1 MKKNGRRQFI
11 KTSLLG
17 IPATALVPG
26 VFRSNSALSFA
37 IPPELPSR
45 ILGRT
50 GIKAPVISFGTSGAL
65 DTGFIRAAYEGGIK
79 LFFSATYYGEGN
91 NERILGEG
99 LKGLPRNSF
108 VVGTAGPPD
117 DFDDRT
123 GTFSRPF
130 NKDAYLKKAE
140 GSLKRFGLD
149 YVDFFLFPYAAKKE
163 TVQHEGVLK
172 ALETLKKQGKIR
184 FAGIASHNGT
194 EEALRA
200 AADCGAY
207 DVAMIA
213 YNFKLKNRESV
224 DAAIEYAA
232 KKGMGIVAMKTSS
245 GVADKKSGGAFNSDA
260 VMKWALQ
267 NENISSVVSGMTSL
281 EQLQKNLSMVS
292 NLQLSDQ
299 ERNYLETAMTEPGLY
314 CQQCKTCLP
323 QCPHSINIPAVM
335 RSYMYAYGY
344 KNLAQARHMLDISEL
359 RGNPCENCQTCNVR
373 CISGFDI
380 KNKILDISRLRDVP
394 EDLILT

>member
-1 MKKNGRRQFI
+1 MTKNRREFI
-11 KTSLLG
+11 KKSLLG
-17 IPATALVPG
+17 IPAAAMVPG
-26 VFRSNSALSFA
+26 TFYRNSEFSFTT
-37 IPPELPSR
+37 PPELPCR
-45 ILGRT
+45 TLGRT

-91 NERILGEG
+91 NERILGAG
-99 LKGLPRNSF
+99 LKGLPRDSF

-140 GSLKRFGLD
+140 ESLKRFGLD

-184 FAGIASHNGT
+184 YAGIASHNGT

-213 YNFKLKNRESV
+213 YNFKLKNRESL
-224 DAAIEYAA
+224 DAAIDYAV
-232 KKGMGIVAMKTSS
+232 KKGMGIVAMKTAS
-245 GVADKKSGGAFNSDA
+245 GVADKKSGQALNSDA
-260 VMKWALQ
+260 VLKWALQ

-281 EQLQKNLSMVS
+281 EQLQKNLKMIRD
-292 NLQLSDQ
+292 LKLSDQ
-299 ERNYLETAMTEPGLY
+299 DRNYLETAMTEPGLY

-323 QCPHSINIPAVM
+323 QCPSSVNIPALM

-344 KNLAQARHMLDISEL
+344 KDLVQARHMLNISEL
-359 RGNPCENCQTCNVR
+359 HGNPCENCQACNVR

-380 KNKILDISRLRDVP
+380 KDKILDISRLRNVP